1 MNNNQNS
8 KQTNDK
14 FNTVCNIHKRP
25 PDPCKCQL
33 EYQIVKLLHFFLNFY
48 SENEVK
54 NVRTSLKWKML
65 NKHCLFLNERTLFRI
80 EPSQKKEIRFDFKL
94 SEIVRM

>member
-8 KQTNDK
+8 KQMNDK

-33 EYQIVKLLHFFLNFY
+33 EYQIVKLLHF
-48 SENEVK
+48 
-54 NVRTSLKWKML
+54 
-65 NKHCLFLNERTLFRI
+65 LFKFLFR
-80 EPSQKKEIRFDFKL
+80 K
-94 SEIVRM
+94 